1 MSEPDYFAKYRAY
14 FVSQKDRAPLG
25 RTSGLPF
32 VTLSRK
38 AGAGAET
45 VAHLLSEKL
54 NADLTTGAQPWMVF
68 DKNLITK
75 VLEDA
80 DLPQEIAKLVL
91 EDKDT
96 TVQALLGEV
105 LGLHP
110 SMWTIFHHT
119 SDTILKLARLGRCI
133 IVGRGAEIITA
144 RLKCGIH
151 VRLVAPES
159 TRLAHLEKHFQW
171 DAKAAAKYL
180 HEHDEGRSRY
190 VKSNFQRDIDDPTL
204 YHATLNTGLLSFDR
218 TADLVARLV
227 MDQSNEN

>member
-1 MSEPDYFAKYRAY
+1 MSDTDYFAKYRAY
-14 FVSQKDRAPLG
+14 FLSQKERTPLAG
-25 RTSGLPF
+25 TGQPP
-32 VTLSRK
+32 VIPLSRQ

-45 VAHLLSEKL
+45 VAHLLAEKL
-54 NADLTTGAQPWMVF
+54 NAQGPKDALPWTVF

-80 DLPQEIAKLVL
+80 DLPLEIAKHIR

-96 TVQALLGEV
+96 TVKALVGEL

-144 RLKCGIH
+144 KLKSGLHI
-151 VRLVAPES
+151 RLVAPKS
-159 TRLAHLEKHFQW
+159 VRVDHLVKHLGL
-171 DAKAAAKYL
+171 DAAAAAQYL
-180 HEHDEGRSRY
+180 HEHDEGRRRY
-190 VKSNFQRDIDDPTL
+190 VKTNFEEDIDNPLL
-204 YHATLNTGLLSFDR
+204 YHAVLNTGLLSFDETAR
-218 TADLVARLV
+218 TLANLLPGRQA
-227 MDQSNEN
+227 S

>member
-1 MSEPDYFAKYRAY
+1 MSDPDNFSKYRAY
-14 FVSQKDRAPLG
+14 LVSQKDRAPLG
-25 RTSGLPF
+25 TTGGLPF
-32 VTLSRK
+32 VTLSRQ

-45 VAHLLSEKL
+45 VAHLLAEKL
-54 NADLTTGAQPWMVF
+54 NADLTAGAQPWTVF

-96 TVQALLGEV
+96 TVQAILGEV

-119 SDTILKLARLGRCI
+119 SDTILKLARIGRCI
-133 IVGRGAEIITA
+133 IVGRGSEIITA
-144 RLKCGIH
+144 KLKSGIH
-151 VRLVAPES
+151 IRLVAPES
-159 TRLAHLEKHFQW
+159 TRLAHLEKHFHL

-180 HEHDEGRSRY
+180 HEHDEGRRRY
-190 VKSNFQRDIDDPTL
+190 VKSNFQSDIDDPTL

-227 MDQSNEN
+227 MDQSNKN